1 MRQHLVHTHPR
12 PLCVE
17 TIIYKHDFKG
27 KLENYLSD
35 MTLLTW
41 VKRLEISMGVAH
53 ALSYIHYDES
63 HDFSVINRNINSET
77 IWLNSDLKPK
87 LSEFE
92 HAVKI
97 KGTIRSTLIEFGLQR
112 VTVNNFASDY
122 IIREETVKW
131 VYQGRMLDSGQF
143 IDIVAWGIYP
153 KYQKQESKKFRM
165 DNHMNVVSVIG
176 YYDNNNMFIIYKK
189 EANGSLVKYIS
200 DETLTWMQRLKIC
213 LGVANAL
220 SYIH

>member
-1 MRQHLVHTHPR
+1 MIYCR
-12 PLCVE
+12 PPTTLMKKMSSKKDDEYEQQFWTEILMLSSLKHKNLISIVGFCNEVGVE

-112 VTVNNFASDY
+112 
-122 IIREETVKW
+122 
-131 VYQGRMLDSGQF
+131 
-143 IDIVAWGIYP
+143 
-153 KYQKQESKKFRM
+153 
-165 DNHMNVVSVIG
+165 
-176 YYDNNNMFIIYKK
+176 
-189 EANGSLVKYIS
+189 
-200 DETLTWMQRLKIC
+200 
-213 LGVANAL
+213 
-220 SYIH
+220 